1 MKWNLLRDKPL
12 ICWDEIA
19 PETKKGDPYTEDRRS
34 YKSLMLLGLWCP
46 GTELNCRHADF
57 QAAALPTELPG
68 RAIGGRRFLGEAGR
82 PVQHPRP
89 TPHRGLF
96 PKALKG
102 LPSPTGPQEW
112 HSRP

>member
-1 MKWNLLRDKPL
+1 VVPLWPVFKALKSAFVLQESADLIGLKW
-12 ICWDEIA
+12 
-19 PETKKGDPYTEDRRS
+19 
-34 YKSLMLLGLWCP
+34 WCP

-57 QAAALPTELPG
+57 QSAALPTELPG

-82 PVQHPRP
+82 PVQHPRL

-102 LPSPTGPQEW
+102 LPGRPEGLEW